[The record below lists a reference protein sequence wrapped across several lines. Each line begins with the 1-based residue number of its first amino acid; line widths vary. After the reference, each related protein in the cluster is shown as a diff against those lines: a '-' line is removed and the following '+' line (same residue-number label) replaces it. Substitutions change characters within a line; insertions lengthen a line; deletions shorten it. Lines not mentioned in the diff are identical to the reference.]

1 MSEFAK
7 LHRTSSMRWHDNGSM
22 MFEQLK
28 TTPYTPLL
36 GVALCMLI
44 AATTNTLANSGI
56 TVFDEAFLT
65 EFGWSVGELK
75 LRDSITFLGAA
86 VLVLLAGVLVDRV
99 GFKPPLLIGLAV
111 LAGAYFA
118 YGFVQTLPQIYVL
131 HGFLAM
137 VLAFSGNMVTVIA
150 AVSIMPERRGL
161 AVGMVV
167 AGSSIGGIFLPPL
180 ATWLILSF
188 GWRDALRFEALI
200 PVFVF
205 VIAILFLRNRI
216 AGKKDA
222 DANEIGEGVS
232 YARAIASPQIYLIT
246 LAAGFTY
253 YSVVAVAA
261 HLFLY
266 MRTLDFSIESATL
279 SLSLFSF
286 AGLVGK
292 LSVGWLSDN
301 ANPLVLLRCSM
312 VAMLLG
318 VIGVFHQPAYIWAAI
333 LVTGLGWGGLHTLYN
348 YVLLF
353 LFGLRAAGK
362 INATVSVVQAL
373 GAGLGAAVTGWL
385 FDYRGDYSLAFTVI
399 TILMLVGLL
408 LTLIVRPLKE
418 MQTATA

>member
-1 MSEFAK
+1 MTKESQGN
-7 LHRTSSMRWHDNGSM
+7 LHW
-22 MFEQLK
+22 K
-28 TTPYTPLL
+28 PLL
-36 GVALCMLI
+36 GVAVCMLI

-65 EFGWSVGELK
+65 HFGWSVGELK

-86 VLVLLAGVLVDRV
+86 VLVLLAGFLVDRI
-99 GFKPPLLIGLAV
+99 GFKPPLLVGLAV
-111 LAGAYFA
+111 LAAAYFA
-118 YGFVQTLPQIYVL
+118 YGFVQSLPQIYVL
-131 HGFLAM
+131 HGFLALA
-137 VLAFSGNMVTVIA
+137 LAFSGNMVAVIA

-167 AGSSIGGIFLPPL
+167 AGSSLGGIFLPPL

-188 GWRDALRFEALI
+188 GWRDALRLEALI
-200 PVFVF
+200 PVCVF
-205 VIAILFLRNRI
+205 VIAFLFLRNRV
-216 AGKKDA
+216 AGRTNA
-222 DANEIGEGVS
+222 DTNEIGEGVS

-246 LAAGFTY
+246 VAAGFTY

-266 MRTLDFSIESATL
+266 MRTLEYSIESAAL

-292 LSVGWLSDN
+292 LGIGWLSDN
-301 ANPLVLLRCSM
+301 ANPLILLRCSM

-318 VIGVFHQPAYIWAAI
+318 VLGVFHMPAYIWAAI
-333 LVTGLGWGGLHTLYN
+333 LLTGIGWGGLHTLYN

-362 INATVSVVQAL
+362 INATVSVVQSL

-385 FDYRGDYSLAFTVI
+385 FDYRGDYSLAFSVI
-399 TILMLVGLL
+399 TTLMLIGLF
-408 LTLIVRPLKE
+408 LTLVVRPLSE
-418 MQTATA
+418 RQVATT